1 MTYTYELINDEYLGL
16 CVYEFENG
24 SMDFRVELCYL
35 KEDSNFVLVSL
46 TEYGKVKLK
55 RCKDW
60 LKQNHP
66 ELFI

>member
-24 SMDFRVELCYL
+24 SMEFRVELCYL
-35 KEDSNFVLVSL
+35 CKDSGLVLLSL

-66 ELFI
+66 EMLV

>member
-35 KEDSNFVLVSL
+35 KEDSGLVLVSL

-55 RCKDW
+55 RCKRW
-60 LKQNHP
+60 LFENHP
-66 ELFI
+66 ELTL

>member
-1 MTYTYELINDEYLGL
+1 MNYTYELINDEYLGW

-35 KEDSNFVLVSL
+35 QKDSGSVLLSL

-55 RCKDW
+55 RCQDW

-66 ELFI
+66 EILV

>member
-1 MTYTYELINDEYLGL
+1 MNYTYELVNDEYLGL

-24 SMDFRVELCYL
+24 SMEFRVELCYL
-35 KEDSNFVLVSL
+35 KENSVFVLVSM

-66 ELFI
+66 ELML